1 MARIPNSASINE
13 MLDVLKKQWLKAQD
27 IKILASVS
35 LRKAYLIRNEITEDL
50 KKQNYF
56 LPNGLVPSNKVIDYL
71 KLDIKYLRKL
81 AEK

>member
-1 MARIPNSASINE
+1 MARIPNRASINE
-13 MLDVLKKQWLKAQD
+13 MLEVLKKQWLSAQD

-35 LRKAYLIRNEITEDL
+35 LRKAYSIRNEITADL
-50 KKQNYF
+50 KSQNYF
-56 LPNGLVPSNKVIDYL
+56 LPNSLVPNDKVIDYL